1 MNGTEGSGL
10 VGDAALVVVACP
22 ACHAPSSAAADD
34 AGEAVRCPVCAS
46 AFLVPIL
53 AAAKPM
59 DRSNDVPRPV
69 PMSESAAMPEP
80 GAAVAAPEPGVD
92 PRAMDEPLAAA
103 VTATAA
109 APQADPLQFR
119 EPVRT
124 VRIGREVIE
133 LRRLTPEELA
143 ARRAR
148 RNILMLLT
156 GAALLIVIVLLFG
169 TRGRRKGRR

>member
-1 MNGTEGSGL
+1 
-10 VGDAALVVVACP
+10 
-22 ACHAPSSAAADD
+22 
-34 AGEAVRCPVCAS
+34 
-46 AFLVPIL
+46 
-53 AAAKPM
+53 
-59 DRSNDVPRPV
+59 
-69 PMSESAAMPEP
+69 MPEP